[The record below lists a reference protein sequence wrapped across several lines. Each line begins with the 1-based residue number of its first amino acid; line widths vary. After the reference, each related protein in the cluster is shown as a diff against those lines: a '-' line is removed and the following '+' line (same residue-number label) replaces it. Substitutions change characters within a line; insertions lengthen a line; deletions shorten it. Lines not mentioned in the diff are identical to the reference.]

1 MLKSHVK
8 FNSVSGKRLILIVDD
23 ERVNREILGQIT
35 AADFEPLYAA
45 NGLEAMEIIR
55 EKQEYLSLVLLDLLM
70 PEMDGYEVIRKM
82 RSDTV
87 LSGIPIIVLTSEE
100 SAEVECLRLGASD
113 FIVKPFSMPEVILAR
128 IQRTIEL
135 FEDRHIIQSTERDAL
150 TGLFNRDFFYR
161 YAEQYDH
168 FHADQEMDALALD
181 ICHFHMINELHGKET
196 GDEVL
201 QHLSAFIKGVITET
215 GGMACRLQGDKFQLY
230 LPHADREYEEMLI
243 QMNEHFSNYK
253 EFHIRVRGG
262 LYAKADKSIDIE
274 RRFDRA
280 VLASNSIRRDY
291 SRVVGYYDP
300 KRFER
305 ELYAGRLI
313 RDIDEA
319 LEQEQFQIY
328 YQPKYNV
335 TGDMPVLS
343 SAEALIRW
351 QHPEFGM
358 VNPAIFVPL
367 FEKNGLIQKLDYY
380 ILRKVGAQIR
390 RCRDKLGITVPVSV
404 NVSRVDLYERSILD
418 HLEQILTENALT
430 TEDLFLEI
438 TESAYA
444 EKGEQIVAMVEE
456 LRRRGYKIEMDDF
469 GTGYSSLNM
478 LADIPVD
485 ILKMDMKF
493 VQNLSSSKKRERL
506 VRLIIDIADYL
517 NVEVIAEG
525 VEDTYQLEFLKKCGC
540 GIIQGYYFSKPL
552 PEEAFLELVGK
563 ELLTR
568 GVK

>member
-23 ERVNREILGQIT
+23 EQVNREILGQIT

-45 NGLEAMEIIR
+45 NGREAMEIIL
-55 EKQEYLSLVLLDLLM
+55 EKQEYLSLVLLDLMM
-70 PEMDGYEVIRKM
+70 PEMDGYEVIRRM
-82 RSDTV
+82 RSDPV
-87 LSGIPIIVLTSEE
+87 LSRIPIIVLTSEE

-150 TGLFNRDFFYR
+150 TGLFHRDFFYR

-168 FHADQEMDALALD
+168 FHVDQEMDALALD
-181 ICHFHMINELHGKET
+181 ICHFHMINELHGKES

-201 QHLSAFIKGVITET
+201 LHLSAFIKGLITET
-215 GGMACRLQGDKFQLY
+215 GGMACRVEGDKFQLY
-230 LPHADREYEEMLI
+230 LPHTGRGYEEILMK
-243 QMNEHFSNYK
+243 MNEHFSIYK
-253 EFHIRVRGG
+253 EFNIRVRGG
-262 LYAKADKSIDIE
+262 LYTKVDKSIDIE

-280 VLASNSIRRDY
+280 VLAANSIRRDY
-291 SRVVGYYDP
+291 SRVIGHYDP
-300 KRFER
+300 KRFAR

-328 YQPKYNV
+328 YQPKYNI
-335 TGDMPVLS
+335 TGEQPVLS

-351 QHPEFGM
+351 EHPEFGM
-358 VNPAIFVPL
+358 VNPAIFIPL

-380 ILRKVGAQIR
+380 ILTKVGAYIR
-390 RCRDKLGITVPVSV
+390 RCRDALKITVPVSV

-444 EKGEQIVAMVEE
+444 ENGDLIVTMVEE
-456 LRRRGYKIEMDDF
+456 LRRRGFKIEMDDF

-506 VRLIIDIADYL
+506 VRMIIDIAEYL

-525 VEDTYQLEFLKKCGC
+525 VEDTYQLEFLKECGC

-552 PEEAFLELVGK
+552 PEEAFLELIGK
-563 ELLTR
+563 ELLAR
-568 GVK
+568 GEK